1 MKSLN
6 TDAVV
11 LRSRDFQDTH
21 RIVTFITRDHGRI
34 TTMARHARHS
44 KKRFANCLESCSIVK
59 ITFTPK
65 ANKTLWHL
73 DHGILCK
80 DPTSVRSNIDIF
92 TTHCLICEIMDLMC
106 PLAEPTP
113 GLYELIENSFNQ
125 LTKNNPLLV
134 EHFIVFLTRFLGIM
148 GYAPQLSHCFK
159 CHTPLSSHATWLFS
173 PDNGSIVCH
182 ACSHKIYSK
191 LNKACTGTIK
201 SLIAIQQLQLSRA
214 FALRWRLETKIE
226 AIEILIDFLVQ
237 RLTIKPKSLPMFY
250 DFLKKTS

>member
-1 MKSLN
+1 
-6 TDAVV
+6 
-11 LRSRDFQDTH
+11 
-21 RIVTFITRDHGRI
+21 
-34 TTMARHARHS
+34 
-44 KKRFANCLESCSIVK
+44 
-59 ITFTPK
+59 
-65 ANKTLWHL
+65 
-73 DHGILCK
+73 
-80 DPTSVRSNIDIF
+80 
-92 TTHCLICEIMDLMC
+92 MDLMC